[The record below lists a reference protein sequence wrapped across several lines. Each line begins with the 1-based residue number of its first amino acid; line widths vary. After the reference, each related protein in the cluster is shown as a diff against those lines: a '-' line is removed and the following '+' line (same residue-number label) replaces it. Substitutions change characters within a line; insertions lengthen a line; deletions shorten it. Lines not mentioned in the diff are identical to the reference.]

1 MSEERRKPDLA
12 GAAVALGFAAVGA
25 LAVVQS
31 LAMTTLGAIF
41 PRTVGGVL
49 IGLAAVQIALSLG
62 GRGGQGGG
70 EGADTSWD
78 GLGRRLTL
86 VAIMLAW
93 AILFP
98 LVGFVVTSVAAA
110 LGLLFVAEHEQPP
123 LAMRLLRI
131 AVVVAMVAVFYW
143 LMVRVLYIPMPRGW
157 LI

>member
-1 MSEERRKPDLA
+1 MSATRGRPDIA
-12 GAAVALGFAAVGA
+12 GAAVALGFGAVGV
-25 LAVVQS
+25 LAVVES
-31 LAMTTLGAIF
+31 LGMTMLGAIF

-49 IGLAAVQIALSLG
+49 IGLALVQVALALG

-78 GLGRRLTL
+78 GLGRRLAL

-98 LVGFVVTSVAAA
+98 LVGFVVTSTAAA
-110 LGLLFVAEHEQPP
+110 LGLLFVAEHEQPS
-123 LAMRLLRI
+123 LATRLVRI

>member
-1 MSEERRKPDLA
+1 
-12 GAAVALGFAAVGA
+12 
-25 LAVVQS
+25 
-31 LAMTTLGAIF
+31 MTMLGAIF

-49 IGLAAVQIALSLG
+49 IGLALVQVALALG

-78 GLGRRLTL
+78 GLGRRLAL
-86 VAIMLAW
+86 VAVMLAW

-98 LVGFVVTSVAAA
+98 HRSASSSPASSPPSPCSSWPSTSAPSSAVRGSCA
-110 LGLLFVAEHEQPP
+110 
-123 LAMRLLRI
+123 I
-131 AVVVAMVAVFYW
+131 AIVVAMVGIFYW